1 MPLLDFSRHTVSYC
15 TVLTFGLGWQV
26 ESNGYIHPSAQEFLR
41 DLAHQAS
48 FYRSIPS
55 TNLYTFFTSS
65 ILSVG
70 LQTALSDAIL
80 THSLSLRPPPPL
92 LVTVSELLLTRKLVM
107 CSISCTPCTVSCKIL
122 FNHHHHDNG

>member
-1 MPLLDFSRHTVSYC
+1 MAVQGVRTYWQYTTVTPLRNF
-15 TVLTFGLGWQV
+15 
-26 ESNGYIHPSAQEFLR
+26 R

-55 TNLYTFFTSS
+55 TNLYTFFTS

-92 LVTVSELLLTRKLVM
+92 LVTVSDSDIATGH
-107 CSISCTPCTVSCKIL
+107 IYT
-122 FNHHHHDNG
+122 

>member
-1 MPLLDFSRHTVSYC
+1 MCSISCTPRTVSC
-15 TVLTFGLGWQV
+15 KILFK
-26 ESNGYIHPSAQEFLR
+26 SNGYIHPSAQEFLR

-55 TNLYTFFTSS
+55 TNLYTFFTS

-92 LVTVSELLLTRKLVM
+92 LVTVSDSDIATAH
-107 CSISCTPCTVSCKIL
+107 IYT
-122 FNHHHHDNG
+122 